1 MSRSHA
7 FYVSKRR
14 HLRDQEATL
23 SIELSVTWLLFASPF
38 VHASLYALFIDGS
51 WLIPGTWYFYRGP
64 DSGPMAR
71 RSSIFERSTA
81 SRDGSYLDQAI
92 LKLFKVFEVQDD
104 KKWEIIFL
112 QATFLSKFSY
122 DLREIHLLLRRVLFC
137 QDLSKRVIKIERS
150 TKLNL
155 RFISSTCRVEHLKQT
170 FWIICIFLMVKKKK
184 KSKSNL
190 LFEES

>member
-23 SIELSVTWLLFASPF
+23 SIELSVTWLLLFASPF
-38 VHASLYALFIDGS
+38 VHASFFALFIDGS

-64 DSGPMAR
+64 DSRPMAR

-112 QATFLSKFSY
+112 RATFLSKFSY

-150 TKLNL
+150 
-155 RFISSTCRVEHLKQT
+155 IEVEPSIYFVNVQSWT
-170 FWIICIFLMVKKKK
+170 IF
-184 KSKSNL
+184 
-190 LFEES
+190 